1 MEKLSAHLRPEQYHS
16 LLEVI
21 RYVADRHGPFP
32 GFSCLGRTL
41 NYSEVDTLSDKFA
54 AFLQNSTPLEEGD
67 RIALQLPNLLQFPIA
82 LYGALKAGMVVV
94 NTNPMYTAPEML
106 HQFRD
111 SGVKAIVVLENLCGK
126 LERILPETQIETVII
141 TRLGDMQPLVKG
153 FVINFISK
161 YVKKLVPVFSLAN
174 SCTFG
179 SCLANDHQL
188 KPLSREPTADDVA
201 LILYTGGTTG
211 VAKGA
216 MLSHGNLIANT
227 MQLRARCLDL
237 LDDQQETVAAPLPL
251 YHSYAFLM
259 HCLVI
264 PYSGNHSVLIL
275 NPRDTDG
282 FVKLLRSTR
291 FSALIGISTFYMNL
305 LRHAGFDALSWDA
318 MKLCGAGGTAL
329 SSSVMEQWQR
339 RTGCE
344 ILEGYG
350 LTECSPG
357 VTVNIPGAIRAGTVG
372 IPLPETELRVVD
384 SNGIDVTKG
393 DSGELWVRGPQVMLG
408 YWGQDDATKEALTAD
423 GWFKTGDIVTIDSEG
438 YVSIVDR
445 KKDMI
450 LVSGFNVYPN
460 EVEDWVNRHPEVIE
474 SAAIGIT
481 SEETGEAVRL
491 YVVREGDSLDAQ
503 AVIAHCREG
512 LAAYKIPRDIEFIP
526 DLPKSIVG
534 KVIRRDLR
542 SLAAG

>member
-1 MEKLSAHLRPEQYHS
+1 MEKLPAHLRPEQYHS
-16 LLEVI
+16 LLEVFSH
-21 RYVADRHGPFP
+21 VANRHGPFP

-41 NYSEVDTLSDKFA
+41 SYSEVDSLSDKFA
-54 AFLQNSTPLEEGD
+54 AFLQNDTALEEGD

-111 SGVKAIVVLENLCGK
+111 SGVKAIVVLENLCDK
-126 LERILPETQIETVII
+126 LERILPETRIETVII

-153 FVINFISK
+153 TVVNFISK
-161 YVKKLVPVFSLAN
+161 YVKKLVPAFSLPSA
-174 SCTFG
+174 CAFE
-179 SCLANDHQL
+179 SCLTNDHQL
-188 KPLSREPTADDVA
+188 KPLSREPAEDDVA

-216 MLSHGNLIANT
+216 MLSHRNLIANT
-227 MQLRARCLDL
+227 MQLRARCLEL
-237 LDDQQETVAAPLPL
+237 LDDQQETIAAPLPL

-291 FSALIGISTFYMNL
+291 FNALIGIGTFYMNL
-305 LRHAGFDALSWDA
+305 LRHPEFDTLSWDA
-318 MKLCGAGGTAL
+318 MKLCGAGGAAL
-329 SSSVMEQWQR
+329 SSSVMEDWQR
-339 RTGCE
+339 RTACE
-344 ILEGYG
+344 IIEGYG

-357 VTVNIPGAIRAGTVG
+357 VTVNIPGAVKAGTVG
-372 IPLPETELRVVD
+372 PPLPETELRVVD
-384 SNGIDVTKG
+384 NDGMEVAGG
-393 DSGELWVRGPQVMLG
+393 DSGELWIRGPQVMLG
-408 YWGQDDATKEALTAD
+408 YWGQDEATREVLTDD

-481 SEETGEAVRL
+481 STETGEAVRL
-491 YVVREGDSLDAQ
+491 YVVREGDNLDAD
-503 AVIAHCREG
+503 AIIAHCREG
-512 LAAYKIPRDIEFIP
+512 LAAYKVPRDIEFIP
-526 DLPKSIVG
+526 DLPKSIIG
-534 KVIRRDLR
+534 KVVRRDLR
-542 SLAAG
+542 ALAAG